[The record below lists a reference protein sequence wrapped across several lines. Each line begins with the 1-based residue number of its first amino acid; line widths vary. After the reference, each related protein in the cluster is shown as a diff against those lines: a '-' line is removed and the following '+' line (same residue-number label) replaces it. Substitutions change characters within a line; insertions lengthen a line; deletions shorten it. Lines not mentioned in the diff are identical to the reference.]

1 MAQKEYKVEE
11 RSYTNSPLVDYTLIS
26 PNKSNGRIV
35 PADWANRWDGE
46 ILDTIT
52 IHCVVGQTS
61 VETLGNIFANPQRQA
76 SSNYGIGPDGR
87 IGMYVEEKDRSW
99 CTGGEKN
106 CNGMTGAMND
116 YRAITIEVASDTDY
130 PYAVTDEA
138 YAAIIRLCADI
149 CQRNGIKR
157 MLWEADPNLVWDKS
171 RQNMTAHRWFAYKS
185 CPGDYLYERFGEIA
199 DKVNEI
205 IDPEPQPP
213 KPKRVDEDG
222 SWGPATTLAMQQIFG
237 CEIQDGEVSRQPNG
251 NRQYLPNC
259 HTASWKFRVWPFY
272 IGGSAVIKA
281 WQTYLQERGYYGG
294 DIDGYCGKQTVVATQ
309 RYLYDLGYY
318 DGAIDGSMGPASVV
332 AVQRWIN
339 AQ

>member
-11 RSYTNSPLVDYTLIS
+11 RSYTNSPLVDYTFIS
-26 PNKSNGRIV
+26 PNKSSGRIV
-35 PADWANRWDGE
+35 PEDWANRWDGE

-99 CTGGEKN
+99 CSGGEKN
-106 CNGMTGAMND
+106 CNGMTGSMND

-157 MLWEADPNLVWDKS
+157 MIWEADPDLVWDKS

-185 CPGDYLYERFGEIA
+185 CPGDYLYERFGDIA

-205 IDPEPQPP
+205 IDPSPEPP
-213 KPKRVDEDG
+213 KPDRIAVDGWWGKDTTFALQDILGCQQMDG
-222 SWGPATTLAMQQIFG
+222 I
-237 CEIQDGEVSRQPNG
+237 VSRQPNG
-251 NRQYLPNC
+251 NKRYLPN
-259 HTASWKFRVWPFY
+259 AAAISWEFKGWPWY

-281 WQTYLQERGYYGG
+281 LQGLIGT
-294 DIDGYCGKQTVVATQ
+294 DADGYFGKASVAALQ
-309 RYLYDLGYY
+309 RFLYDRGYY
-318 DGAIDGSMGPASVV
+318 DGRIDSSLGPATVSGL
-332 AVQRWIN
+332 QRWIN